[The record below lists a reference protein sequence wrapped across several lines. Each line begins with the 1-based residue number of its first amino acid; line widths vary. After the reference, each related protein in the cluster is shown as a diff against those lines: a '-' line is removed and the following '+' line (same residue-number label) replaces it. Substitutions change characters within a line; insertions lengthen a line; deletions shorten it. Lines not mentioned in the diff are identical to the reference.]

1 MSIKS
6 KIKEF
11 VQDLEHY
18 IRVVRVRRH
27 FGKRDLEKKLRT
39 MTVSPISKDQRL
51 KIDKFWQ
58 NYPVKVDYRWFDV
71 YNTLAPDAE
80 TLEYYM
86 PHDIYYC
93 YVDPFFSNVSKAKA
107 FDDKNMYD
115 IYFHDVLQPKT
126 ILRINNGI
134 YTDADYQLVSLE
146 RAVELC
152 CQQERLIIKPAIESE
167 GGTGIEFW
175 DSDRDSKE
183 VLISKLKSEG
193 CYIISEVVTQHQEL
207 AKIHSSSVNTI
218 RIITLLLDGEV
229 HILSAI
235 LRMGVNG
242 ARVDNAS
249 SGGIFC
255 GIYADGRLKSKAYDV
270 KGNVY
275 EAHPQ
280 GGRLSNY
287 QIPNYDKC
295 CQTVVRLA
303 PRLCNVTKLCSWD
316 LSIGEDG
323 TPILI
328 EANLTY
334 GGINLHQLCNG
345 PVLGNLTRRVLDVVF
360 KK

>member
-1 MSIKS
+1 MKL

-11 VQDLEHY
+11 VKGLDHY
-18 IRVVRVRRH
+18 FRVIRVRRN
-27 FGKRDLEKKLRT
+27 FGKQDLEKKLKT
-39 MTVSPISKDQRL
+39 MVVSPINNNQRL
-51 KIDKFWQ
+51 KIEKFWQ

-115 IYFHDVLQPKT
+115 IYFHDVLQPRT

-134 YTDADYQLVSLE
+134 YTDAEYQLVSLNK
-146 RAVELC
+146 AIELC
-152 CQQERLIIKPAIESE
+152 YQQKNVIIKPSIETE
-167 GGTGIEFW
+167 GGAGIEFW
-175 DSDRDSKE
+175 DSSRDSKDI
-183 VLISKLKSEG
+183 LLAKLKGSG
-193 CYIISEVVTQHQEL
+193 CYIISEIVKQHSEL
-207 AKIHSSSVNTI
+207 ARIHDSSVNTI
-218 RIITLLLDGEV
+218 RIITLLLNNEV

-242 ARVDNAS
+242 ARIDNAS

-255 GIYADGRLKSKAYDV
+255 GINPDGSLKSRAYDV

-275 EAHPQ
+275 YTHPQ
-280 GGRLSNY
+280 GGKISNY
-287 QIPNYDKC
+287 RIPSYDMC

-316 LSIGEDG
+316 LSIDKYG

-334 GGINLHQLCNG
+334 GGINLHQMCNG
-345 PVLGNLTRRVLDVVF
+345 PILGSLTRTVLDAVF

>member
-1 MSIKS
+1 MGVKANIKS
-6 KIKEF
+6 RLKQLTQYFK
-11 VQDLEHY
+11 
-18 IRVVRVRRH
+18 VVRPRKK
-27 FGKRDLEKKLRT
+27 FGRQDLEKKLQT
-39 MTVSPISKDQRL
+39 MTISPINKEQKF
-51 KIDKFWQ
+51 KIEEFWK
-58 NYPVKVDYRWFDV
+58 NYPVNVDYRWFDV

-80 TLEYYM
+80 NLEYYM

-93 YVDPFFSNVSKAKA
+93 YVDPYFSNVSKAKA

-115 IYFHDVLQPKT
+115 IYFHDVLQPRT
-126 ILRINNGI
+126 VLRINDGV
-134 YTDADYQLVSLE
+134 YTDSEYQIVSLD
-146 RAVELC
+146 RAIELC
-152 CQQERLIIKPAIESE
+152 YEQKRLIIKPAVESE
-167 GGTGIEFW
+167 GGAGIEFW
-175 DSDRDSKE
+175 DSDLDSKD
-183 VLISKLKSEG
+183 VLLAKLKTKG
-193 CYIISEVVTQHQEL
+193 CYILSEVVKQHQEL
-207 AKIHSSSVNTI
+207 ARIHSSSVNTI
-218 RIITLLLDGEV
+218 RIITLLLDGQV

-255 GIYADGRLKSKAYDV
+255 GIHADGRLKSKAYDV

-275 EAHPQ
+275 DSHPQ
-280 GGRLSNY
+280 GGCLSNY
-287 QIPNYDKC
+287 QIPNYDQC
-295 CQTVVRLA
+295 CQTVIRLA

-345 PVLGNLTRRVLDVVF
+345 PVLGNLTRTVLDVVF